1 MYKVVVAFTGVKAED
16 GASKVFKAGD
26 LYPDPATNFK
36 PKKRRIEYL
45 LSRGTSFG
53 RPVIEET
60 QKTPPAETPNTQ
72 PVEESTEYSSVF
84 SDESEPTRGRS
95 SRR

>member
-1 MYKVVVAFTGVKAED
+1 MYKVIVAFTGVKADD
-16 GASKVFKAGD
+16 GASKVFKVGD

-45 LSRGTSFG
+45 LSSGTSFG
-53 RPVIEET
+53 RPVIEEVREAQT
-60 QKTPPAETPNTQ
+60 EEPQPAQ
-72 PVEESTEYSSVF
+72 PTEEYSSIF
-84 SDESEPTRGRS
+84 SDESESMRGRS